1 MMKKNTANSQAV
13 KRRFYKWHRVLA
25 LSALIPIIA
34 WTISGLS
41 HPLMSNWLRPAIAK
55 EQFVPA
61 TQDQI
66 APVVSLQQVMAMH
79 NIAKVRNF
87 SLVKFNRGSY
97 YQVLDK
103 DSIYQ
108 YYATTDGNLLRNGD
122 KEYAEYLARYFTQD
136 STSEIKKM
144 SLQTGFD
151 SHYQP
156 INRLLPVWKVTFD
169 RPDGM
174 DVYVETAQSRMGTF
188 NNNTRKF
195 FLVLFEQLHTWQFLA
210 DIGGE
215 QFRLIVLM
223 VVVGILFLSI
233 LSGLTVYGLFWK
245 KFKEVT
251 QKKKNN
257 GAEDKRI
264 IHRYHRQ
271 LGLIM
276 SALMLMFFV
285 SGAFHLYITLHNYT
299 EKSNDYQQ
307 LANVQDLKISNFDLP
322 IADSNILR
330 IGLAKFNNK
339 TYYQI
344 LTNKKQVRYIDA
356 TNGEELQ
363 DGDAAYARYLAA
375 HYRNFTD
382 GKNAESDKISNAVV
396 VSPVKQFTNDYGF
409 INKRLPVEQ
418 VSYDSGEDWYI
429 ETTSAKL
436 ATKVTGIDRAE
447 GLTFIF
453 LHKFFWMTWAG
464 KDIRDIISML
474 AALGILVVSL
484 LGLTA
489 FIKNKQ

>member
-1 MMKKNTANSQAV
+1 MKKSTANNQAA
-13 KRRFYKWHRVLA
+13 KRRFYKWHRILG
-25 LSALIPIIA
+25 LTALIPIIG

-41 HPLMSNWLRPAIAK
+41 HPLMSNWLRPTIAK
-55 EQFVPA
+55 EVFVPA
-61 TQDQI
+61 TQEKI
-66 APVVSLQQVMAMH
+66 APRVSLQQVLDV
-79 NIAKVRNF
+79 NKIAEIRNF
-87 SLVKFNRGSY
+87 SLIKFDKGTY
-97 YQVLDK
+97 YQVLNK

-108 YYATTDGNLLRNGD
+108 YYSAADGSLLHNGD
-122 KEYAEYLARYFTQD
+122 KDYAAYLARYFTQD
-136 STSEIKKM
+136 NKSPVKEMTF
-144 SLQTGFD
+144 QTKFD

-210 DIGGE
+210 DIGSE
-215 QFRLIVLM
+215 QFRLITLM
-223 VVVGILFLSI
+223 VVVSIIFLSM

-271 LGLIM
+271 LGIIM
-276 SALMLMFFV
+276 SVLMLTFTV
-285 SGAFHLYITLHNYT
+285 SGAFHLYISLYNL
-299 EKSNDYQQ
+299 KGNSNDYQQ
-307 LANVQDLKISNFDLP
+307 LINVKDLKLSTLKLP
-322 IADSNILR
+322 VADSSILR
-330 IGLAKFNNK
+330 IGLAKFNDK

-344 LTNKKQVRYIDA
+344 LTNKKQVLYINA
-356 TNGEELQ
+356 TNGDELP
-363 DGDAAYARYLAA
+363 DGDAEFARFLSTY
-375 HYRNFTD
+375 YQTEGGGSR
-382 GKNAESDKISNAVV
+382 KQKISARTIVT
-396 VSPVKQFTNDYGF
+396 PVKQFTNDYGF

-418 VSYDSGEDWYI
+418 VSYPNEGDWYI

-436 ATKVTGIDRAE
+436 ATKVDGTDRAE

-464 KDIRDIISML
+464 KDIRDIVSML

-489 FIKNKQ
+489 FIKNR

>member
-1 MMKKNTANSQAV
+1 MKKSTANNQAA
-13 KRRFYKWHRVLA
+13 KRRFYKWHRIIGLTA
-25 LSALIPIIA
+25 LTPIIG

-41 HPLMSNWLRPAIAK
+41 HPLMSNWLRPAIPK
-55 EQFVPA
+55 EVFAPA
-61 TQDQI
+61 TQDKI
-66 APVVSLQQVMAMH
+66 APAVTLQQVLAMH
-79 NIAKVRNF
+79 NIQQVRNF
-87 SLVKFNRGSY
+87 SLIKFNKGAY
-97 YQVLDK
+97 YQILDK
-103 DSIYQ
+103 DSVSN
-108 YYATTDGNLLRNGD
+108 YYSVADGSFLPHGD
-122 KEYAEYLARYFTQD
+122 KAYAEYLARYFTQD
-136 STSEIKKM
+136 SISAIKQM
-144 SLQTGFD
+144 TFQNTFD

-195 FLVLFEQLHTWQFLA
+195 FLVLFEQMHTWNFLA

-215 QFRLIVLM
+215 QLRIIVLM
-223 VVVGILFLSI
+223 VAVSSIFLAM
-233 LSGLTVYGLFWK
+233 LSGLIVYGLFWK

-257 GAEDKRI
+257 SRDDKRI

-276 SALMLMFFV
+276 SALMLTFTV
-285 SGAFHLYITLHNYT
+285 SGGFHLYITLHNYS
-299 EKSNDYQQ
+299 EKSNNYQQ
-307 LANVQDLKISNFDLP
+307 LINVQDLKVSNLDLP
-322 IADSNILR
+322 IADSSILR
-330 IGLAKFNNK
+330 VGLAKFNDK
-339 TYYQI
+339 TYYQV

-356 TNGEELQ
+356 TNNEELQ
-363 DGDAAYARYLAA
+363 DGDAVYARYLAA
-375 HYRNFTD
+375 YYRNFRHGGNT
-382 GKNAESDKISNAVV
+382 ESGQLSNAVTV
-396 VSPVKQFTNDYGF
+396 TPVKQFTNDYGF

-418 VSYDSGEDWYI
+418 VSYDSGDDWYI

-464 KDIRDIISML
+464 KDIRDIVSML
-474 AALGILVVSL
+474 AALGILIVSL

-489 FIKNKQ
+489 FIKNK

>member
-1 MMKKNTANSQAV
+1 MKKNTANNQAA
-13 KRRFYKWHRVLA
+13 KRRFYKWHRILG
-25 LSALIPIIA
+25 LTALIPIIG

-55 EQFVPA
+55 EAFVPA

-66 APVVSLQQVMAMH
+66 APRVSLQQVMAMH
-79 NIAKVRNF
+79 NITEVRNF
-87 SLVKFNRGSY
+87 SLIKFNKGAY
-97 YQVLDK
+97 YQILGRNNVYD
-103 DSIYQ
+103 
-108 YYATTDGNLLRNGD
+108 YYSVNDGSFLPHGD
-122 KEYAEYLARYFTQD
+122 KAYAEYLARYFTQD
-136 STSEIKKM
+136 NTSPIEKM
-144 SLQTGFD
+144 RLQTTFD

-195 FLVLFEQLHTWQFLA
+195 FLVLFEQLHTWQFLG
-210 DIGGE
+210 DIAGE
-215 QFRLIVLM
+215 QFRFVTLM
-223 VVVGILFLSI
+223 VVVSIMFLSM
-233 LSGLTVYGLFWK
+233 LSGITVYGLFWK

-264 IHRYHRQ
+264 THRYHRQ

-276 SALMLMFFV
+276 SALMLTFTI
-285 SGAFHLYITLHNYT
+285 SGAFHLYISLYNLKKT
-299 EKSNDYQQ
+299 SNDYQQ
-307 LANVQDLKISNFDLP
+307 LVNIQDLKLSNLNLP
-322 IADSNILR
+322 VADSSILR
-330 IGLAKFNNK
+330 IGLAKFNDK

-344 LTNKKQVRYIDA
+344 LTHKKQVRYINA
-356 TNGEELQ
+356 QNSKELK
-363 DGDAAYARYLAA
+363 DGDAIYARFLANYYKTMETA
-375 HYRNFTD
+375 SR
-382 GKNAESDKISNAVV
+382 KQKIYARTLVT
-396 VSPVKQFTNDYGF
+396 PVKQFTNDYGF

-418 VSYDSGEDWYI
+418 VSYPNEGDWYI

-436 ATKVTGIDRAE
+436 ATKVDGTDRAE

-464 KDIRDIISML
+464 KDIRDMVSML

-489 FIKNKQ
+489 FIKNK

>member
-1 MMKKNTANSQAV
+1 MKKNTANNQAA
-13 KRRFYKWHRVLA
+13 KRRFYKWHRILA
-25 LSALIPIIA
+25 LTALIPIIG

-61 TQDQI
+61 TQDKI
-66 APVVSLQQVMAMH
+66 APKITLQQVLAMH
-79 NIAKVRNF
+79 SIAELRNF
-87 SLVKFNRGSY
+87 SLIKFNKGTY

-108 YYATTDGNLLRNGD
+108 YYSATDGNLLRNGD
-122 KEYAEYLARYFTQD
+122 NEYAAYLARYFTQD
-136 STSEIKKM
+136 STSEVKKM
-144 SLQTGFD
+144 SLQTSFD

-210 DIGGE
+210 VIGE

-223 VVVGILFLSI
+223 VVVSIMFLSM
-233 LSGLTVYGLFWK
+233 LSGLTVYGLMWN

-257 GAEDKRI
+257 GAEEKRI

-276 SALMLMFFV
+276 SALMLTFTA
-285 SGAFHLYITLHNYT
+285 SGAFHLYISLYNLK
-299 EKSNDYQQ
+299 EGGNDHQQ
-307 LANVQDLKISNFDLP
+307 LINVRDLKLSNLELP
-322 IADSNILR
+322 VADSNILR
-330 IGLAKFNNK
+330 IGLAKFHDK

-344 LTNKKQVRYIDA
+344 LTDKKQVRYIDA
-356 TNGEELQ
+356 ANGEELA
-363 DGDAAYARYLAA
+363 DGDTEYARFLAA
-375 HYRNFTD
+375 FYIDSGVKDH
-382 GKNAESDKISNAVV
+382 KQKIYARTLVT
-396 VSPVKQFTNDYGF
+396 PVKQFTNDYGF

-418 VSYDSGEDWYI
+418 VSYPNDGDWYI

-436 ATKVTGIDRAE
+436 ATKVDATDRAE

-464 KDIRDIISML
+464 KDIRDIVSML

-489 FIKNKQ
+489 FIKNK

>member
-1 MMKKNTANSQAV
+1 MKESTANNQAA
-13 KRRFYKWHRVLA
+13 KRRFYKWHRILG
-25 LSALIPIIA
+25 LMALIPIIG

-41 HPLMSNWLRPAIAK
+41 HPLMSNWLRPAIPK
-55 EQFVPA
+55 EAFIAA
-61 TQDQI
+61 TQDKI
-66 APVVSLQQVMAMH
+66 APTLSVQQVMAMH
-79 NIAKVRNF
+79 KIAGLRNF
-87 SLVKFNRGSY
+87 SLVKFSKGAY
-97 YQVLDK
+97 YQILDK
-103 DSIYQ
+103 DSVYN
-108 YYATTDGNLLRNGD
+108 YYSVADGSLLRNGD

-136 STSEIKKM
+136 SISEVKNM
-144 SLQTGFD
+144 TLQTSFD

-210 DIGGE
+210 AIGGE
-215 QFRLIVLM
+215 YLRIIVLL
-223 VVVGILFLSI
+223 VVVSIMFLSM
-233 LSGLTVYGLFWK
+233 LSGLTAYGLLWK

-251 QKKKNN
+251 EKKKNKRT
-257 GAEDKRI
+257 EDKRF

-276 SALMLMFFV
+276 SALMLTFTV

-299 EKSNDYQQ
+299 DKSSAFQQ
-307 LANVQDLKISNFDLP
+307 LINVQDLKLSSLQLP
-322 IADSNILR
+322 LADSNILKV
-330 IGLAKFNNK
+330 GLAKLDGK
-339 TYYQI
+339 TYYQV
-344 LTNKKQVRYIDA
+344 LTSKKDVRYID
-356 TNGEELQ
+356 TQSGLELA
-363 DGDAAYARYLAA
+363 DGDAVFARFLAA
-375 HYRNFTD
+375 YY
-382 GKNAESDKISNAVV
+382 KNAEP
-396 VSPVKQFTNDYGF
+396 VSGPQKVYTLADVTPVKQFTNDYGF
-409 INKRLPVEQ
+409 INKRLPVQQ
-418 VSYDSGEDWYI
+418 VKYANDGDWYI

-464 KDIRDIISML
+464 KDIRDVVSML

-489 FIKNKQ
+489 FVKNK

>member
-1 MMKKNTANSQAV
+1 MKKNTANNQAA
-13 KRRFYKWHRVLA
+13 KRRFYKWHRILG
-25 LSALIPIIA
+25 LSALIPIIG

-55 EQFVPA
+55 EAFVPA

-66 APVVSLQQVMAMH
+66 APRISLQQVLDI
-79 NIAKVRNF
+79 NKVAEIRNF
-87 SLVKFNRGSY
+87 SLIKFDKGAY
-97 YQVLDK
+97 YQVLGK

-108 YYATTDGNLLRNGD
+108 YYSTADGKLLRNGD
-122 KEYAEYLARYFTQD
+122 KKYAEHLARYFTQD
-136 STSEIKKM
+136 STSRINKM
-144 SLQTGFD
+144 ALQTTFD

-156 INRLLPVWKVTFD
+156 INRLLPVWKVTLD

-195 FLVLFEQLHTWQFLA
+195 FLVLFEQLHTWEFLA

-215 QFRLIVLM
+215 QFRIIVM
-223 VVVGILFLSI
+223 IVVVSLMFLSM
-233 LSGLTVYGLFWK
+233 LSGLIVYGLFWK

-257 GAEDKRI
+257 GTEDKRI
-264 IHRYHRQ
+264 VHRYHRQ
-271 LGLIM
+271 LGLII
-276 SALMLMFFV
+276 SALMLTFTI
-285 SGAFHLYITLHNYT
+285 SGAFHLYISLYNL
-299 EKSNDYQQ
+299 KKNSNDYQQ
-307 LANVQDLKISNFDLP
+307 LVNVKELKLSNLNLP
-322 IADSNILR
+322 VADSSILR

-344 LTNKKQVRYIDA
+344 LTNKKEVRYIDA
-356 TNGEELQ
+356 ATGEELG
-363 DGDAAYARYLAA
+363 DGDADYARYLAA
-375 HYRNFTD
+375 YYQDFRNRKIEES
-382 GKNAESDKISNAVV
+382 GKLSNTVTV
-396 VSPVKQFTNDYGF
+396 TPVKQFTNDYGF

-418 VSYDSGEDWYI
+418 VSYPNDGDWYI

-436 ATKVTGIDRAE
+436 ATKVDGTDRAE

-464 KDIRDIISML
+464 KDIRDIVSML

-484 LGLTA
+484 LGLSA
-489 FIKNKQ
+489 FIKNK